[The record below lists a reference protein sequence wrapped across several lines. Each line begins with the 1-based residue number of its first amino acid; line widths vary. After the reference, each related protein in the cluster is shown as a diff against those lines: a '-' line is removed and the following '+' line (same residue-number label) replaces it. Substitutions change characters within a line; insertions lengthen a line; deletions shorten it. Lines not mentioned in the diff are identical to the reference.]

1 MQRPAANISN
11 ETAMPI
17 GERDKKLIDTFPE
30 AILLVEKQARIL
42 SANRAALELFGG
54 PLDRLVG
61 SDLSTLVTDDSS
73 QLNLYLRACSRAAH
87 FHIGSFQVRS
97 DLRQRIACR
106 FDGALLPWPGE
117 NILLLRLTPR
127 TTSSTPFIALNEQI
141 ESLNRAR
148 HGLENEVRI
157 LTAELLDAQTKLQ
170 ELSAQ
175 LMLAQDEERRRLARD
190 LHDSTGQTLTAIQLN
205 LSVLMNEF
213 SLSPENRARIE
224 QTVELTN
231 HAMGEVRTISH
242 LLHPPML
249 DEAGLCIAL
258 RTFVEGFEERSG
270 IAVATDLW
278 ASFERLSP
286 EMETALFRI
295 VQECLTNV
303 HQHSGSKEASIRL
316 ARENG
321 CVVLEVTDVGRG
333 MSQTNNGSSQKTGV
347 GIRGMRER
355 VRLLNGVM
363 EFLDARPGT
372 LIRIKLPCPPQIS
385 SEPGADRVA
394 AGRAGVNAN

>member
-1 MQRPAANISN
+1 MQLPAANISN

-17 GERDKKLIDTFPE
+17 GERDKKLIDVFPE
-30 AILLVEKQARIL
+30 ALLLVEKQGRIL
-42 SANRAALELFGG
+42 SANKAAFELLGC
-54 PLDRLVG
+54 PLDQLAGRH
-61 SDLSTLVTDDSS
+61 LSALITVDPS
-73 QLNLYLRACSRAAH
+73 QLDLYLRACSRAAQ

-97 DLRQRIACR
+97 DTGRQIACR
-106 FDGALLPWPGE
+106 FDGALLPWTGE

-148 HGLENEVRI
+148 HGLENEVKLR
-157 LTAELLDAQTKLQ
+157 TVEMLDAQVKLQ
-170 ELSAQ
+170 QLSAK
-175 LMLAQDEERRRLARD
+175 LILAQDEERRRLARD

-205 LSVLMNEF
+205 LSVLLNEF

-224 QTVELTN
+224 QTVALTN

-249 DEAGLCIAL
+249 DEAGLCMAL
-258 RTFVEGFEERSG
+258 RTFIEGFEERSR
-270 IAVATDLW
+270 IAVATDLP
-278 ASFERLSP
+278 ANFERLSP

-303 HQHSGSKEASIRL
+303 HRHSGSKEASIRL

-321 CVVLEVTDVGRG
+321 CVVLEVADVGRG
-333 MSQTNNGSSQKTGV
+333 LSPANNGSSQKTGV
-347 GIRGMRER
+347 GIRGMQER

-363 EFLDARPGT
+363 EFLDAQPGT
-372 LIRIKLPCPPQIS
+372 CVRIKLPSPPPTS
-385 SEPGADRVA
+385 SEPDAVLVA
-394 AGRAGVNAN
+394 AGKAGVNAN